1 MKPLHRLLARIKIA
15 PFLPQKPWQI
25 ALFAVTGMFVLGVFL
40 AAAVALVLT
49 PTLPSLDELSEN
61 NLKVPLRVY
70 SAEGTLLAE
79 FGEERRIPIK
89 VADVPPQLIRA
100 ILAAEDDAF
109 YYHQGVDFQ
118 GILRAA
124 INNLRRGR
132 TSEGASTITMQVA
145 RNYFLSP
152 EKTYARKIK
161 EVLLAFKFEREFSKN
176 QILELYLNK
185 IYLGSRAYGFAA
197 AAQIY
202 FGKNLNELVLP
213 EMALLAG
220 LPKAPSRYNPLVNP
234 DIALER
240 RAYVLRRMLKL
251 GAIDETVF
259 TESMNAPLGAS
270 RHALRFS
277 VDAPYLAE
285 MVRQAMVEKYAES
298 SYADGYHVYTTIRV
312 KDQQAADAALRKAL
326 IAYDRRHGWRGP
338 AGQENI
344 SRMTATDRLDE
355 LLKDYPSVGNLIPAI
370 IKYTDNKLAIAYIQD
385 GTGIE
390 LGLPEVAW
398 AAQYIDADTLGPT
411 PKRINDVLRVG
422 DVVYLE
428 RVNEEQW
435 LLAQVPEAEGG
446 FVALDPRNGAIL
458 ALSGG
463 FDFRQNQYNHAT
475 LAQRQ
480 PGSSFKPFIYSAALE
495 KGFTPASLISGA
507 PIVIEDFS
515 LEDEWRPEDYS
526 HKFFGPTRLRKALA
540 LSLNLVAVR
549 LLRAITPE
557 YAAEYMGRF
566 GFNPATL
573 PKNLSLTLGT
583 ADATPLQMA
592 EAFAV
597 FANGGY
603 RIQSH
608 FIQRIEDAK
617 HNIIEQANPVV
628 VCPDCLAPKIGDP
641 QGRGSVAGGRTPG
654 ATDPQGRGSVAG
666 GRTPGATD
674 PQGRGSF
681 AGGRTPGAT
690 DPQGRGSV
698 AGDQVP
704 VAADPTMP
712 VPRYA
717 EQVIT
722 PQNSFLMNSI
732 LRDTVSYGT
741 ARAANV
747 LNRKDLAGKTGTT
760 NDHRDAWF
768 NGFNSDLVAISWV
781 GFDYNQSLG
790 KGETGGR
797 AALPMWIDYMRVV
810 LEDVPEKPLLTPPGM
825 VSMHINRETG
835 KPTAPSDP
843 DAMIEYFV
851 EGTTES
857 STDVPEAGTVPAPE
871 GVREGLF

>member
-1 MKPLHRLLARIKIA
+1 MKLLHSLFARLKIT

-25 ALFAVTGMFVLGVFL
+25 VLFAVTGMFVLGVFL
-40 AAAVALVLT
+40 AAAVALILT
-49 PTLPSLDELSEN
+49 PTLPSLGDLSEGH
-61 NLKVPLRVY
+61 LKVPLRVY
-70 SAEGTLLAE
+70 SAEGTLIAE

-152 EKTYARKIK
+152 EKTYTRKIK

-176 QILELYLNK
+176 EILELYLNK

-202 FGKNLNELVLP
+202 FGRNLNELTIP

-220 LPKAPSRYNPLVNP
+220 LPKAPSRYNPLANP
-234 DIALER
+234 DSAFER

-251 GAIDETVF
+251 GVIDETTF

-277 VDAPYLAE
+277 VDAPYVAE
-285 MVRQAMVEKYAES
+285 MVRQIMVEKYTESS
-298 SYADGYHVYTTIRV
+298 SYADGYHVYTTIQV

-326 IAYDRRHGWRGP
+326 LAYDRRHGWRGP

-355 LLKDYPSVGNLIPAI
+355 LLKDYPNVGNLIPAI
-370 IKYTDNKLAIAYIQD
+370 IKFTDEKLAIAYIQD
-385 GTGIE
+385 GTSIE
-390 LGLPEVAW
+390 LGLPAVAW
-398 AAQYIDADTLGPT
+398 AAQRIDEDTLGPA
-411 PKRINDVLRVG
+411 PRRITDVLRVG

-428 RVNEEQW
+428 RTNEERW
-435 LLAQVPEAEGG
+435 LLAQIPEAEGG
-446 FVALDPRNGAIL
+446 FVSLDPKNGAIL

-463 FDFRQNQYNHAT
+463 FDFRLNQYNHAT

-507 PIVIEDFS
+507 PIVIEDVS

-566 GFNPATL
+566 GFDPAKL

-603 RIQSH
+603 RIQGH
-608 FIQRIEDAK
+608 LIQRIEDAK

-628 VCPDCLAPKIGDP
+628 VCPNCPAPKGNDP
-641 QGRGSVAGGRTPG
+641 QGRGSVTEGGMPEVADPRGLEVVAGEP
-654 ATDPQGRGSVAG
+654 ASEMTDPSK
-666 GRTPGATD
+666 
-674 PQGRGSF
+674 
-681 AGGRTPGAT
+681 
-690 DPQGRGSV
+690 
-698 AGDQVP
+698 
-704 VAADPTMP
+704 P

-741 ARAANV
+741 AQAANV

-768 NGFNSDLVAISWV
+768 NGFNSDIVAISWV
-781 GFDYNQSLG
+781 GFDQNQSLG

-810 LEDVPEKPLLTPPGM
+810 LEDVPEKPLLPPPG
-825 VSMHINRETG
+825 VVAVHINRETG
-835 KPTAPSDP
+835 KPAAPSDP
-843 DAMIEYFV
+843 DTMIEYFI
-851 EGTTES
+851 EGTSEA
-857 STDVPEAGTVPAPE
+857 STDVLEPGTAPAPE

>member
-1 MKPLHRLLARIKIA
+1 MKPLHSLFARLKIT

-25 ALFAVTGMFVLGVFL
+25 ALFAVTGLFVLGVFL
-40 AAAVALVLT
+40 AATVALVLT
-49 PTLPSLDELSEN
+49 PTLPSLEDLSGDR
-61 NLKVPLRVY
+61 LKVPLRIY
-70 SAEGTLLAE
+70 TSEGTLLAE

-89 VADVPPQLIRA
+89 VAEAPPQLIQA
-100 ILAAEDDAF
+100 ILSAEDDAF

-124 INNLRRGR
+124 INNLRRGH

-161 EVLLAFKFEREFSKN
+161 EVLLAFKIEREFSKSE
-176 QILELYLNK
+176 ILELYLNK
-185 IYLGSRAYGFAA
+185 IFLGSRAYGFAA

-202 FGKNLNELVLP
+202 FGKNLNELALP

-220 LPKAPSRYNPLVNP
+220 LPKAPSRYNPLANP
-234 DIALER
+234 ESALER
-240 RAYVLRRMLKL
+240 RGYVLRRMLKL
-251 GAIDETVF
+251 GIINEATF

-270 RHALRFS
+270 RHALRFN
-277 VDAPYLAE
+277 VDAPYVAE
-285 MVRQAMVEKYAES
+285 MVRQVIVEKYTES
-298 SYADGYHVYTTIRV
+298 SYADGYHVYTTIRA

-338 AGQENI
+338 AGHENI
-344 SRMTATDRLDE
+344 SRKTATERLDE
-355 LLKDYPSVGNLIPAI
+355 LLKDYPNVGNLIPAI
-370 IKYTDNKLAIAYIQD
+370 IKHTEEKLAVAYTQD
-385 GTGIE
+385 GTSIE
-390 LGLPEVAW
+390 LGLPAVAW
-398 AAQYIDADTLGPT
+398 AARYIDEDTLGPS
-411 PKRINDVLRVG
+411 PKRVTDVLRVG
-422 DVVYLE
+422 DVIYLE
-428 RVNEEQW
+428 RVNDDEW
-435 LLAQVPEAEGG
+435 KLAQVPDVEGG
-446 FVALDPRNGAIL
+446 FVALDPKNGAIL
-458 ALSGG
+458 ALGGG
-463 FDFRQNQYNHAT
+463 FDFQHNQYNHVA

-507 PIVIEDFS
+507 PIVVEDVS

-526 HKFFGPTRLRKALA
+526 RKFFGPTRLRKALA
-540 LSLNLVAVR
+540 LSLNLVSVR

-566 GFNPATL
+566 GFNPEKL

-603 RIQSH
+603 RIQH
-608 FIQRIEDAK
+608 HLIQRIEDAK
-617 HNIIEQANPVV
+617 HNILEQANPIV
-628 VCPDCLAPKIGDP
+628 VCPGCPTPKSIDP
-641 QGRGSVAGGRTPG
+641 QGRGSIGGDKTPG
-654 ATDPQGRGSVAG
+654 TTDPAK
-666 GRTPGATD
+666 
-674 PQGRGSF
+674 
-681 AGGRTPGAT
+681 
-690 DPQGRGSV
+690 
-698 AGDQVP
+698 
-704 VAADPTMP
+704 P

-717 EQVIT
+717 EHVIT
-722 PQNSFLMNSI
+722 AQNSFLMNSI
-732 LRDTVSYGT
+732 LRDTISYGT
-741 ARAANV
+741 AQAANV

-768 NGFNSDLVAISWV
+768 NGFNSDLVAITWV
-781 GFDYNQSLG
+781 GFDQNQPLG

-810 LEDVPEKPLLTPPGM
+810 LDGMPEKPLLPPAGI
-825 VSMHINRETG
+825 VTTHVNRETG
-835 KPTAPSDP
+835 KPTTSSDP
-843 DAMIEYFV
+843 DAMLEYFM
-851 EGTTES
+851 EGTVGS
-857 STDVPEAGTVPAPE
+857 GTDVLEGGTTPVPAPE

>member
-1 MKPLHRLLARIKIA
+1 MKPLHSLFAGLKIT

-25 ALFAVTGMFVLGVFL
+25 ALFAITGMFVLGAFL
-40 AAAVALVLT
+40 AATVALVLT
-49 PTLPSLDELSEN
+49 PTLPSLEDLSGDH
-61 NLKVPLRVY
+61 LKVPLRIY
-70 SAEGTLLAE
+70 TSEGTLLAE

-89 VADVPPQLIRA
+89 VADVPPQLIQA
-100 ILAAEDDAF
+100 ILSAEDDAF

-161 EVLLAFKFEREFSKN
+161 EVLLAFKIEREFSKS

-185 IYLGSRAYGFAA
+185 IFLGSRAYGFAA

-202 FGKNLNELVLP
+202 FGKNLNELALP

-220 LPKAPSRYNPLVNP
+220 LPKAPSRYNPIANP
-234 DIALER
+234 ESALER
-240 RAYVLRRMLKL
+240 RSYVLRRMLKL
-251 GAIDETVF
+251 GLINEATF

-277 VDAPYLAE
+277 VDAPYVAE
-285 MVRQAMVEKYAES
+285 MVRQIIVEKYTES
-298 SYADGYHVYTTIRV
+298 SYADGYHIYTTIRD

-326 IAYDRRHGWRGP
+326 LAYDRRHGWRGP
-338 AGQENI
+338 AGQERINRKTEA
-344 SRMTATDRLDE
+344 SRLDE

-370 IKYTDNKLAIAYIQD
+370 ITQTDEKLAIAYTQD
-385 GTGIE
+385 GTSID
-390 LGLPEVAW
+390 LGLPAVAW
-398 AAQYIDADTLGPT
+398 AAHYIDEDTLGPS
-411 PKRINDVLRVG
+411 PKRVTDVLRVG
-422 DVVYLE
+422 DVIYLE
-428 RVNEEQW
+428 HVNEDEW
-435 LLAQVPEAEGG
+435 KLAQVPDVEGG
-446 FVALDPRNGAIL
+446 FVALDPKNGAIL
-458 ALSGG
+458 ALGGG
-463 FDFRQNQYNHAT
+463 FDFRHNQYNHVA
-475 LAQRQ
+475 LAQRL

-507 PIVIEDFS
+507 PIVVEDVS

-526 HKFFGPTRLRKALA
+526 RKFFGPTRLRKALA
-540 LSLNLVAVR
+540 LSLNLVSVR

-566 GFNPATL
+566 GFNPEKL

-603 RIQSH
+603 RIQNH
-608 FIQRIEDAK
+608 LIQRVEDAK
-617 HNIIEQANPVV
+617 HNILEQANPIV
-628 VCPDCLAPKIGDP
+628 VCPGCPAPKSSDP
-641 QGRGSVAGGRTPG
+641 AIP
-654 ATDPQGRGSVAG
+654 A
-666 GRTPGATD
+666 
-674 PQGRGSF
+674 
-681 AGGRTPGAT
+681 
-690 DPQGRGSV
+690 
-698 AGDQVP
+698 
-704 VAADPTMP
+704 
-712 VPRYA
+712 PRYA

-722 PQNSFLMNSI
+722 AQNSFLMNSI
-732 LRDTVSYGT
+732 LRDTISYGT
-741 ARAANV
+741 AQAANV

-781 GFDYNQSLG
+781 GFDQNQPLG

-810 LEDVPEKPLLTPPGM
+810 LEDTPEKPLVPPPGI
-825 VSMHINRETG
+825 VATHINRDTG

-843 DAMIEYFV
+843 NAMLEYFM
-851 EGTTES
+851 EGTVETG
-857 STDVPEAGTVPAPE
+857 TDVLEGGTAPAPE

>member
-1 MKPLHRLLARIKIA
+1 MKPLHSLFAGLKIT

-25 ALFAVTGMFVLGVFL
+25 ALFAITGMFVLGAFL
-40 AAAVALVLT
+40 AATVALVLT
-49 PTLPSLDELSEN
+49 PTLPSLEDLSGDR
-61 NLKVPLRVY
+61 LKVPLRIY
-70 SAEGTLLAE
+70 TSEGTLLAE

-89 VADVPPQLIRA
+89 VADVPPQLIQA
-100 ILAAEDDAF
+100 ILSAEDDAF

-161 EVLLAFKFEREFSKN
+161 EVLLAFKIEREFSKS

-185 IYLGSRAYGFAA
+185 IFLGSRAYGFAA

-202 FGKNLNELVLP
+202 FGKNLNELALP

-220 LPKAPSRYNPLVNP
+220 LPKAPSRYNPIANP
-234 DIALER
+234 ESALER
-240 RAYVLRRMLKL
+240 RSYVLRRMLKL
-251 GAIDETVF
+251 GLINEATF

-277 VDAPYLAE
+277 VDAPYVAE
-285 MVRQAMVEKYAES
+285 MVRQIIVEKYTES
-298 SYADGYHVYTTIRV
+298 SYADGYHIYTTIRD

-326 IAYDRRHGWRGP
+326 LAYDRRHGWRGP
-338 AGQENI
+338 AGQERINRKTEA
-344 SRMTATDRLDE
+344 SRLDE

-370 IKYTDNKLAIAYIQD
+370 ITQTDEKLAIAYTQD
-385 GTGIE
+385 GTSID
-390 LGLPEVAW
+390 LGLPAVAW
-398 AAQYIDADTLGPT
+398 AAHYIDEDTLGPS
-411 PKRINDVLRVG
+411 PKRVTDVLRVG
-422 DVVYLE
+422 DVIYLE
-428 RVNEEQW
+428 HVNEDEW
-435 LLAQVPEAEGG
+435 KLAQVPDVEGG
-446 FVALDPRNGAIL
+446 FVALDPKNGAIL
-458 ALSGG
+458 ALGGG
-463 FDFRQNQYNHAT
+463 FDFRHNQYNHVA
-475 LAQRQ
+475 LAQRL

-507 PIVIEDFS
+507 PIVVEDVS

-526 HKFFGPTRLRKALA
+526 RKFFGPTRLRKALA
-540 LSLNLVAVR
+540 LSLNLVSVR

-566 GFNPATL
+566 GFNPEKL

-603 RIQSH
+603 RIQNH
-608 FIQRIEDAK
+608 LIQRIEDAK
-617 HNIIEQANPVV
+617 HNILEQANPIV
-628 VCPDCLAPKIGDP
+628 VCPGCPAPKSSDP
-641 QGRGSVAGGRTPG
+641 AIP
-654 ATDPQGRGSVAG
+654 A
-666 GRTPGATD
+666 
-674 PQGRGSF
+674 
-681 AGGRTPGAT
+681 
-690 DPQGRGSV
+690 
-698 AGDQVP
+698 
-704 VAADPTMP
+704 
-712 VPRYA
+712 PRYA

-722 PQNSFLMNSI
+722 AQNSFLMNSI
-732 LRDTVSYGT
+732 LRDTISYGT
-741 ARAANV
+741 AQAANV

-781 GFDYNQSLG
+781 GFDQNQPLG

-810 LEDVPEKPLLTPPGM
+810 LEDTPEKPLVPPPGI
-825 VSMHINRETG
+825 VATHINRDTG

-843 DAMIEYFV
+843 NAMLEYFM
-851 EGTTES
+851 EGTVETG
-857 STDVPEAGTVPAPE
+857 TDVLEGGTAPAPE

>member
-1 MKPLHRLLARIKIA
+1 MKLLHSLFARLKIT

-25 ALFAVTGMFVLGVFL
+25 ALFAVTGLFVLGVFL
-40 AAAVALVLT
+40 AATVALVLT
-49 PTLPSLDELSEN
+49 PTLPSLEDLSGDR
-61 NLKVPLRVY
+61 LKVPLRIY
-70 SAEGTLLAE
+70 TSEGTLLAE

-89 VADVPPQLIRA
+89 VAEVPPQLIQA
-100 ILAAEDDAF
+100 ILSAEDDAF

-152 EKTYARKIK
+152 EKTYTRKIR
-161 EVLLAFKFEREFSKN
+161 EVLLAFKIEREFNKN

-185 IYLGSRAYGFAA
+185 IFLGSRAYGFAA

-202 FGKNLNELVLP
+202 FGKNLNELALP

-220 LPKAPSRYNPLVNP
+220 LPKAPSRYSPLANPLS
-234 DIALER
+234 ALER

-251 GAIDETVF
+251 GIIDEAAF
-259 TESMNAPLGAS
+259 TDSMNAPLGTS

-277 VDAPYLAE
+277 VDAPYVAE
-285 MVRQAMVEKYAES
+285 MVRQVMVERYTES
-298 SYADGYHVYTTIRV
+298 SYADGYHVYTTIRA

-326 IAYDRRHGWRGP
+326 LAYDRRHGWRGP
-338 AGQENI
+338 AGHENI
-344 SRMTATDRLDE
+344 SRKTEAGRLDE
-355 LLKDYPSVGNLIPAI
+355 LLKDYPNVGSLIPAI
-370 IKYTDNKLAIAYIQD
+370 IKHTDEKLAVAYTQD
-385 GTGIE
+385 GTSIE
-390 LGLPEVAW
+390 LGLPAVAW
-398 AAQYIDADTLGPT
+398 AARYIDEDTLGPS
-411 PKRINDVLRVG
+411 PKRVTDVLRVG
-422 DVVYLE
+422 DVIYLE
-428 RVNEEQW
+428 RIKVDEADDEW
-435 LLAQVPEAEGG
+435 KLAQVPDVEGG
-446 FVALDPRNGAIL
+446 FVALDPKSGAIL
-458 ALSGG
+458 ALGGG
-463 FDFRQNQYNHAT
+463 FDFRHNQYNHVA

-507 PIVIEDFS
+507 PIVVEDVS

-526 HKFFGPTRLRKALA
+526 RKFFGPTRLRKALA
-540 LSLNLVAVR
+540 LSLNLVSVR

-557 YAAEYMGRF
+557 YAVEYMERF
-566 GFNPATL
+566 GFNPAKL

-583 ADATPLQMA
+583 ADATPMQMA
-592 EAFAV
+592 SAFAV

-603 RIQSH
+603 RIEPYL
-608 FIQRIEDAK
+608 IARIEDAK
-617 HNIIEQANPVV
+617 HNVLEQANPIV
-628 VCPDCLAPKIGDP
+628 VCPGCPAPKSIDP
-641 QGRGSVAGGRTPG
+641 AKP
-654 ATDPQGRGSVAG
+654 A
-666 GRTPGATD
+666 
-674 PQGRGSF
+674 
-681 AGGRTPGAT
+681 
-690 DPQGRGSV
+690 
-698 AGDQVP
+698 
-704 VAADPTMP
+704 
-712 VPRYA
+712 PRHA

-732 LRDTVSYGT
+732 LRDTISYGT
-741 ARAANV
+741 AQSANV

-781 GFDYNQSLG
+781 GFDRNQPLG

-810 LEDVPEKPLLTPPGM
+810 LEGAPEKPLVPPSGM
-825 VSMHINRETG
+825 VTSHINRETG
-835 KPTAPSDP
+835 KPTTAADP
-843 DAMIEYFV
+843 NAMLEYFI
-851 EGTTES
+851 EGTSES
-857 STDVPEAGTVPAPE
+857 STDVLEGGTVPAPE

>member
-1 MKPLHRLLARIKIA
+1 
-15 PFLPQKPWQI
+15 
-25 ALFAVTGMFVLGVFL
+25 
-40 AAAVALVLT
+40 
-49 PTLPSLDELSEN
+49 
-61 NLKVPLRVY
+61 
-70 SAEGTLLAE
+70 
-79 FGEERRIPIK
+79 
-89 VADVPPQLIRA
+89 
-100 ILAAEDDAF
+100 
-109 YYHQGVDFQ
+109 
-118 GILRAA
+118 
-124 INNLRRGR
+124 
-132 TSEGASTITMQVA
+132 MQVA

-161 EVLLAFKFEREFSKN
+161 EVLLAFKIEREFSKD

-185 IYLGSRAYGFAA
+185 IFLGSRAYGFAA

-202 FGKNLNELVLP
+202 FGKNLNELALP

-220 LPKAPSRYNPLVNP
+220 LPKAPSRYNPLANP
-234 DIALER
+234 DNALER

-251 GAIDETVF
+251 GVIDETAF

-277 VDAPYLAE
+277 VDAPYVAE
-285 MVRQAMVEKYAES
+285 MVRQVMVEKYTES

-326 IAYDRRHGWRGP
+326 LAYDRRHGWRGP
-338 AGQENI
+338 AGRENTNRKTE
-344 SRMTATDRLDE
+344 SDRLDE
-355 LLKDYPSVGNLIPAI
+355 LLKDYPNVGNLIPAI
-370 IKYTDNKLAIAYIQD
+370 IRHTEEQLAVAYIQD
-385 GTGIE
+385 GSSIE
-390 LGLPEVAW
+390 LGLPAIAW
-398 AAQYIDADTLGPT
+398 AAQQIDEDTLGPG
-411 PKRINDVLRVG
+411 PKRVNDVLRVG

-435 LLAQVPEAEGG
+435 MLAQVPEVEGG
-446 FVALDPRNGAIL
+446 FVAIDPNNGAIL

-463 FDFRQNQYNHAT
+463 FDFRRNQYNHAT

-507 PIVIEDFS
+507 PIVIEDVS

-526 HKFFGPTRLRKALA
+526 RKFFGPTRLRKALA

-566 GFNPATL
+566 GFDPATL

-603 RIQSH
+603 RIQGH
-608 FIQRIEDAK
+608 LIQRIEDAQ
-617 HNIIEQANPVV
+617 HNIIEQANPIV
-628 VCPDCLAPKIGDP
+628 VCPDCPAPP
-641 QGRGSVAGGRTPG
+641 GSVTP
-654 ATDPQGRGSVAG
+654 T
-666 GRTPGATD
+666 
-674 PQGRGSF
+674 
-681 AGGRTPGAT
+681 
-690 DPQGRGSV
+690 
-698 AGDQVP
+698 
-704 VAADPTMP
+704 ADPANP

-717 EQVIT
+717 ERVIT

-768 NGFNSDLVAISWV
+768 NGYNSDLVAISWI
-781 GFDYNQSLG
+781 GFDQNQSLG

-797 AALPMWIDYMRVV
+797 AALPMWIDYMHVV
-810 LEDVPEKPLLTPPGM
+810 LEDMPEKPLLPPAGM
-825 VSMHINRETG
+825 VAVHINRESG

-851 EGTTES
+851 KGTTES
-857 STDVPEAGTVPAPE
+857 STDVLEPGTAPAPE

>member
-1 MKPLHRLLARIKIA
+1 MKLLHGLFARLKIA

-25 ALFAVTGMFVLGVFL
+25 ALFAVTGVFVLGVFL
-40 AAAVALVLT
+40 AASVALVLT
-49 PTLPSLDELSEN
+49 PTLPSLEDLSGDK
-61 NLKVPLRVY
+61 LKVPLRIY
-70 SAEGTLLAE
+70 TSEGTLIAE

-89 VADVPPQLIRA
+89 IGEAPPRLIQA

-152 EKTYARKIK
+152 EKTYTRKIK
-161 EVLLAFKFEREFSKN
+161 EVLLAFKIEREFSKD

-185 IYLGSRAYGFAA
+185 IFLGSRAYGFAA

-202 FGKNLNELVLP
+202 FGKNPNDLTLP

-220 LPKAPSRYNPLVNP
+220 LPKAPSRYNPLTNP
-234 DIALER
+234 DSALER

-251 GAIDETVF
+251 GAIDEATY
-259 TESMNAPLGAS
+259 TESMNAPIGAS
-270 RHALRFS
+270 RHALRYS
-277 VDAPYLAE
+277 VDAPYVAE
-285 MVRQAMVEKYAES
+285 MVRQVMVEKFTES
-298 SYADGYHVYTTIRV
+298 SYADGYHVYTTIRAR
-312 KDQQAADAALRKAL
+312 DQQAAEAALRKAL
-326 IAYDRRHGWRGP
+326 LDYDRRHGWRGP
-338 AGQENI
+338 AGQERI
-344 SRMTATDRLDE
+344 SRKTEPSRLDE
-355 LLKDYPSVGNLIPAI
+355 LLKDYPNVGGLIPAI
-370 IKYTDNKLAIAYIQD
+370 IRAIDDKLAVAYAQD
-385 GTGIE
+385 GTSIE
-390 LGLPEVAW
+390 LGPSAVAW
-398 AAQYIDADTLGPT
+398 AARHIDTDTLGPA
-411 PKRINDVLRVG
+411 PKRVTDVLQLG

-428 RVNEEQW
+428 RVRVNEAEDQW
-435 LLAQVPEAEGG
+435 KLAQVPDVEGG
-446 FVALDPRNGAIL
+446 FVAIDPKNGAIL
-458 ALSGG
+458 ALRGG
-463 FDFRQNQYNHAT
+463 FDFQLNQYNHVA

-507 PIVIEDFS
+507 PIVIEDVS
-515 LEDEWRPEDYS
+515 LEEEWRPEDYS
-526 HKFFGPTRLRKALA
+526 RKFFGPTRLRKALA

-557 YAAEYMGRF
+557 YAVEYMARF
-566 GFNPATL
+566 GFNPKKL

-592 EAFAV
+592 SAFAV

-603 RIQSH
+603 RIEPYL
-608 FIQRIEDAK
+608 IARIEDAK
-617 HNIIEQANPVV
+617 HNVLEQANPIT
-628 VCPDCLAPKIGDP
+628 VCPACPAQPASI
-641 QGRGSVAGGRTPG
+641 AG
-654 ATDPQGRGSVAG
+654 ATNPAE
-666 GRTPGATD
+666 PAT
-674 PQGRGSF
+674 
-681 AGGRTPGAT
+681 
-690 DPQGRGSV
+690 
-698 AGDQVP
+698 
-704 VAADPTMP
+704 
-712 VPRYA
+712 RYA

-722 PQNSFLMNSI
+722 PQNSFLMTSI
-732 LRDTVSYGT
+732 LRDTISYGT
-741 ARAANV
+741 AQAANV

-768 NGFNSDLVAISWV
+768 SGFNSELVAISWV
-781 GFDYNQSLG
+781 GFDQNQPLG

-810 LEDVPEKPLLTPPGM
+810 LDDVPEKPLVPPPGI
-825 VSMHINRETG
+825 VTTHINRDTG

-843 DAMIEYFV
+843 NAMLEYFMQ
-851 EGTTES
+851 GTVES
-857 STDVPEAGTVPAPE
+857 STDVLEGGTAPAPE

>member
-1 MKPLHRLLARIKIA
+1 MKPLHSLFARLKIT

-49 PTLPSLDELSEN
+49 PTLPSLDDLSEN
-61 NLKVPLRVY
+61 RLKVPLRVY

-161 EVLLAFKFEREFSKN
+161 EVLLAFKIEREFSKD

-185 IYLGSRAYGFAA
+185 IFLGSRAYGFAA

-202 FGKNLNELVLP
+202 FGKNLNELTLP

-220 LPKAPSRYNPLVNP
+220 LPKAPSRYNPLANP
-234 DIALER
+234 DSALER

-251 GAIDETVF
+251 GVIDETVF
-259 TESMNAPLGAS
+259 TESLNAPLGAS

-277 VDAPYLAE
+277 VDAPFVAE
-285 MVRQAMVEKYAES
+285 MVRQFMVEKYTES

-326 IAYDRRHGWRGP
+326 LAYDRRHGWRGP
-338 AGQENI
+338 AGREST
-344 SRMTATDRLDE
+344 SRKTETSRLDE

-370 IKYTDNKLAIAYIQD
+370 IKHSDEKQAIAYIQD
-385 GTGIE
+385 GSSIE
-390 LGLPEVAW
+390 LGLPAVAW
-398 AAQYIDADTLGPT
+398 AAQQIDEDTLGPA
-411 PKRINDVLRVG
+411 PKRVNDVLRVG

-428 RVNEEQW
+428 HLNDDEW
-435 LLAQVPEAEGG
+435 KLAQVPDVEGG
-446 FVALDPRNGAIL
+446 LVAIDPKNGAIL

-463 FDFRQNQYNHAT
+463 FDFRRNQYNHVA

-507 PIVIEDFS
+507 PIVVEDVS

-526 HKFFGPTRLRKALA
+526 RKFFGPTRLRKALA
-540 LSLNLVAVR
+540 LSLNLVSVR

-566 GFNPATL
+566 GFSPEKL

-583 ADATPLQMA
+583 AEATPLQMA
-592 EAFAV
+592 SAFAV
-597 FANGGY
+597 FANGGF
-603 RIQSH
+603 RIEPYL
-608 FIQRIEDAK
+608 IARIEDAK
-617 HNIIEQANPVV
+617 HNILEQANPVV
-628 VCPDCLAPKIGDP
+628 VCPGCPAP
-641 QGRGSVAGGRTPG
+641 GSVAGGTIPGMGEVGQRREPLPRMPG
-654 ATDPQGRGSVAG
+654 ATPSA
-666 GRTPGATD
+666 P
-674 PQGRGSF
+674 
-681 AGGRTPGAT
+681 
-690 DPQGRGSV
+690 
-698 AGDQVP
+698 
-704 VAADPTMP
+704 AA
-712 VPRYA
+712 RHA
-717 EQVIT
+717 EQAIT
-722 PQNSFLMNSI
+722 PQNSFLMTSI

-741 ARAANV
+741 AQSANV
-747 LNRKDLAGKTGTT
+747 LSRKDLAGKTGTT

-781 GFDYNQSLG
+781 GFDQNQPLG

-810 LEDVPEKPLLTPPGM
+810 LDDLPEKPLVPPAGI
-825 VSMHINRETG
+825 VTAHINRETG
-835 KPTAPSDP
+835 KPAAASDP
-843 DAMIEYFV
+843 NAMLEYFI
-851 EGTTES
+851 EGTSES
-857 STDVPEAGTVPAPE
+857 GTDVLEGGTAPAPE

>member
-1 MKPLHRLLARIKIA
+1 MKLLHSLFARLKIT

-25 ALFAVTGMFVLGVFL
+25 VLFAVTGMFVLGVFL
-40 AAAVALVLT
+40 AAAVALILT
-49 PTLPSLDELSEN
+49 PTLPSLGDLSEGH
-61 NLKVPLRVY
+61 LKVPLRVY
-70 SAEGTLLAE
+70 SAEGTLIAE

-152 EKTYARKIK
+152 EKTYTRKIK

-176 QILELYLNK
+176 EILELYLNK

-202 FGKNLNELVLP
+202 FGRNLNELTIP

-220 LPKAPSRYNPLVNP
+220 LPKAPSRYNPLANP
-234 DIALER
+234 DSAFER

-251 GAIDETVF
+251 GVIDETTF

-277 VDAPYLAE
+277 VDAPYVAE
-285 MVRQAMVEKYAES
+285 MVRQIMVEKYTESS
-298 SYADGYHVYTTIRV
+298 SYADGYHVYTTIQV

-326 IAYDRRHGWRGP
+326 LAYDRRHGWRGP

-355 LLKDYPSVGNLIPAI
+355 LLKDYPNVGNLIPAI
-370 IKYTDNKLAIAYIQD
+370 IKFTDEKLAIAYIQD
-385 GTGIE
+385 GTSIE
-390 LGLPEVAW
+390 LGLPAVAW
-398 AAQYIDADTLGPT
+398 AAQRIDEDTLGPA
-411 PKRINDVLRVG
+411 PRRITDVLRVG

-428 RVNEEQW
+428 RTNEERW
-435 LLAQVPEAEGG
+435 LLAQIPEAEGG
-446 FVALDPRNGAIL
+446 FVSLDPKNGAIL

-463 FDFRQNQYNHAT
+463 FDFRLNQYNHAT

-480 PGSSFKPFIYSAALE
+480 PGSSFKPFIYSAALD

-507 PIVIEDFS
+507 PIVIEDVS

-566 GFNPATL
+566 GFDPAKL

-603 RIQSH
+603 RIQGH
-608 FIQRIEDAK
+608 LIQRIEDAK

-628 VCPDCLAPKIGDP
+628 VCPNCPAPKGNDP
-641 QGRGSVAGGRTPG
+641 QGRGSVTEGGMPEVADPRGLEVVAGEP
-654 ATDPQGRGSVAG
+654 ASEMTDPSK
-666 GRTPGATD
+666 
-674 PQGRGSF
+674 
-681 AGGRTPGAT
+681 
-690 DPQGRGSV
+690 
-698 AGDQVP
+698 
-704 VAADPTMP
+704 P

-741 ARAANV
+741 AQAANV

-768 NGFNSDLVAISWV
+768 NGFNSDIVAISWV
-781 GFDYNQSLG
+781 GFDQNQSLG

-810 LEDVPEKPLLTPPGM
+810 LEDVPEKPLLPPPG
-825 VSMHINRETG
+825 VVAVHINRETG
-835 KPTAPSDP
+835 KPAAPSDP
-843 DAMIEYFV
+843 DTMIEYFI
-851 EGTTES
+851 EGTSEA
-857 STDVPEAGTVPAPE
+857 STDVLEPGTAPAPE

>member
-1 MKPLHRLLARIKIA
+1 MKLLHGLFARLKIA

-25 ALFAVTGMFVLGVFL
+25 ALFAVTGVFVLGVFL
-40 AAAVALVLT
+40 AASVALVLT
-49 PTLPSLDELSEN
+49 PTLPSLEDLSGDK
-61 NLKVPLRVY
+61 LKVPLRIY
-70 SAEGTLLAE
+70 TSEGTLIAE

-89 VADVPPQLIRA
+89 IGEAPPRLIQA

-152 EKTYARKIK
+152 EKTYTRKIK
-161 EVLLAFKFEREFSKN
+161 EVLLAFKIEREFSKD

-185 IYLGSRAYGFAA
+185 IFLGSRAYGFAA

-202 FGKNLNELVLP
+202 FGKNPNDLTLP

-220 LPKAPSRYNPLVNP
+220 LPKAPSRYNPLTNP
-234 DIALER
+234 DSALER

-251 GAIDETVF
+251 GAIDEATY
-259 TESMNAPLGAS
+259 TESMNAPIGAS
-270 RHALRFS
+270 RHALRYS
-277 VDAPYLAE
+277 VDAPYVAE
-285 MVRQAMVEKYAES
+285 MVRQVMVEKFTES
-298 SYADGYHVYTTIRV
+298 SYADGYHVYTTIRAR
-312 KDQQAADAALRKAL
+312 DQQAAEAALRKAL
-326 IAYDRRHGWRGP
+326 LDYDRRHGWRGP
-338 AGQENI
+338 AGQERI
-344 SRMTATDRLDE
+344 SRKTEPSRLDE
-355 LLKDYPSVGNLIPAI
+355 LLKDYPNVGGLIPAI
-370 IKYTDNKLAIAYIQD
+370 IRAIDDKLAVAYAQD
-385 GTGIE
+385 GTSIE
-390 LGLPEVAW
+390 LGPSAVAW
-398 AAQYIDADTLGPT
+398 AARHIDTDTLGPA
-411 PKRINDVLRVG
+411 PKRVTDVLQLG

-428 RVNEEQW
+428 RVRVNEAEDQW
-435 LLAQVPEAEGG
+435 KLAQVPDVEGG
-446 FVALDPRNGAIL
+446 FVAIDPKNGAIL
-458 ALSGG
+458 ALRGG
-463 FDFRQNQYNHAT
+463 FDFQLNQYNHVA

-507 PIVIEDFS
+507 PIVIEDVS
-515 LEDEWRPEDYS
+515 LEEEWRPEDYS
-526 HKFFGPTRLRKALA
+526 RKFFGPTRLRKALA

-557 YAAEYMGRF
+557 YAVEYMARF
-566 GFNPATL
+566 GFNPKQL

-592 EAFAV
+592 SAFAV

-603 RIQSH
+603 RIEPYL
-608 FIQRIEDAK
+608 IARIEDAK
-617 HNIIEQANPVV
+617 HNVLEQANPIT
-628 VCPDCLAPKIGDP
+628 VCPACPAQPASI
-641 QGRGSVAGGRTPG
+641 AG
-654 ATDPQGRGSVAG
+654 ATNPAE
-666 GRTPGATD
+666 PAT
-674 PQGRGSF
+674 
-681 AGGRTPGAT
+681 
-690 DPQGRGSV
+690 
-698 AGDQVP
+698 
-704 VAADPTMP
+704 
-712 VPRYA
+712 RYA

-722 PQNSFLMNSI
+722 PQNSFLMTSI
-732 LRDTVSYGT
+732 LRDTISYGT
-741 ARAANV
+741 AQAANV

-768 NGFNSDLVAISWV
+768 SGFNSELVAISWV
-781 GFDYNQSLG
+781 GFDQNQPLG

-810 LEDVPEKPLLTPPGM
+810 LDDVPEKPLVPPPGI
-825 VSMHINRETG
+825 VTTHINRDTG

-843 DAMIEYFV
+843 NAMLEYFMQ
-851 EGTTES
+851 GTVES
-857 STDVPEAGTVPAPE
+857 STDVLEGGTAPAPE

>member
-1 MKPLHRLLARIKIA
+1 MKPLHSLFARLKIT

-49 PTLPSLDELSEN
+49 PTLPSLDDLSEN
-61 NLKVPLRVY
+61 RLKVPLRVY

-161 EVLLAFKFEREFSKN
+161 EVLLAFKIEREFSKD

-185 IYLGSRAYGFAA
+185 IFLGSRAYGFAA

-202 FGKNLNELVLP
+202 FGKNLNELTLP

-220 LPKAPSRYNPLVNP
+220 LPKAPSRYNPLANP
-234 DIALER
+234 DSALER

-251 GAIDETVF
+251 GVIDETVF
-259 TESMNAPLGAS
+259 TESLNAPLGAS

-277 VDAPYLAE
+277 VDAPFVAE
-285 MVRQAMVEKYAES
+285 MVRQFMVEKYTES

-326 IAYDRRHGWRGP
+326 LAYDRRHGWRGP
-338 AGQENI
+338 AGREST
-344 SRMTATDRLDE
+344 SRKTETSRLDE

-370 IKYTDNKLAIAYIQD
+370 IKHSDEKQAIAYIQD
-385 GTGIE
+385 GSSIE
-390 LGLPEVAW
+390 LGLPAVAW
-398 AAQYIDADTLGPT
+398 AAQQIDEDTLGPA
-411 PKRINDVLRVG
+411 PKRVNDVLRVG

-428 RVNEEQW
+428 HLNDDEW
-435 LLAQVPEAEGG
+435 KLAQVPDVEGG
-446 FVALDPRNGAIL
+446 LVAIDPKNGAIL

-463 FDFRQNQYNHAT
+463 FDFRHNQYNHAT

-507 PIVIEDFS
+507 PIVVEDVS

-526 HKFFGPTRLRKALA
+526 RKFFGPTRLRKALA
-540 LSLNLVAVR
+540 LSLNLVSVR

-566 GFNPATL
+566 GFSPEKL

-583 ADATPLQMA
+583 AEATPLQMA
-592 EAFAV
+592 SAFAV
-597 FANGGY
+597 FANGGF
-603 RIQSH
+603 RIEPYL
-608 FIQRIEDAK
+608 IARIEDAK
-617 HNIIEQANPVV
+617 HNILEQANPVV
-628 VCPDCLAPKIGDP
+628 VCPGCPAP
-641 QGRGSVAGGRTPG
+641 GSVAGGTIPGMGEVGQRREPLPRMPG
-654 ATDPQGRGSVAG
+654 ATPSA
-666 GRTPGATD
+666 P
-674 PQGRGSF
+674 
-681 AGGRTPGAT
+681 
-690 DPQGRGSV
+690 
-698 AGDQVP
+698 
-704 VAADPTMP
+704 AA
-712 VPRYA
+712 RHA
-717 EQVIT
+717 EQAIT
-722 PQNSFLMNSI
+722 PQNSFLMTSI

-741 ARAANV
+741 AQSANV

-781 GFDYNQSLG
+781 GFDQNQPLG

-810 LEDVPEKPLLTPPGM
+810 LDDLPEKPLVPPAGI
-825 VSMHINRETG
+825 VTAHINRETG
-835 KPTAPSDP
+835 KPTLASDP
-843 DAMIEYFV
+843 NAMLEYFI
-851 EGTTES
+851 EGTSES
-857 STDVPEAGTVPAPE
+857 GTDVLEGGTAPAPE

>member
-1 MKPLHRLLARIKIA
+1 MKPLHSLFAGLKIT

-25 ALFAVTGMFVLGVFL
+25 ALFAITGMFVLGAFL
-40 AAAVALVLT
+40 AATVALVLT
-49 PTLPSLDELSEN
+49 PTLPSLEDLSGDH
-61 NLKVPLRVY
+61 LKVPLRIY
-70 SAEGTLLAE
+70 TSEGTLLAE

-89 VADVPPQLIRA
+89 VADVPPQLIQA
-100 ILAAEDDAF
+100 ILSAEDDAF

-161 EVLLAFKFEREFSKN
+161 EVLLAFKIEREFSKS

-185 IYLGSRAYGFAA
+185 IFLGSRAYGFAA

-202 FGKNLNELVLP
+202 FGKNLDELALP

-220 LPKAPSRYNPLVNP
+220 LPKAPSRYNPIANP
-234 DIALER
+234 ESALER
-240 RAYVLRRMLKL
+240 RSYVLRRMLKL
-251 GAIDETVF
+251 GLINEATF

-277 VDAPYLAE
+277 VDAPYVAE
-285 MVRQAMVEKYAES
+285 MVRQIIVEKYTES
-298 SYADGYHVYTTIRV
+298 SYADGYHIYTTIRD

-326 IAYDRRHGWRGP
+326 LAYDRRHGWRGP
-338 AGQENI
+338 AGQERINRKTEA
-344 SRMTATDRLDE
+344 SRLDE

-370 IKYTDNKLAIAYIQD
+370 ITQTDEKLAIAYTQD
-385 GTGIE
+385 GTSID
-390 LGLPEVAW
+390 LGLPAVAW
-398 AAQYIDADTLGPT
+398 AAHYIDEDTLGPS
-411 PKRINDVLRVG
+411 PKRVTDVLRVG
-422 DVVYLE
+422 DVIYLE
-428 RVNEEQW
+428 HVNEDEW
-435 LLAQVPEAEGG
+435 KLAQVPDVEGG
-446 FVALDPRNGAIL
+446 FVALDPKNGAIL
-458 ALSGG
+458 ALGGG
-463 FDFRQNQYNHAT
+463 FDFRHNQYNHVA
-475 LAQRQ
+475 LAQRL

-507 PIVIEDFS
+507 PIVVEDVS

-526 HKFFGPTRLRKALA
+526 RKFFGPTRLRKALA
-540 LSLNLVAVR
+540 LSLNLVSVR

-566 GFNPATL
+566 GFNPEKL

-603 RIQSH
+603 RIQNH
-608 FIQRIEDAK
+608 LIQRVEDAK
-617 HNIIEQANPVV
+617 HNILEQANPIV
-628 VCPDCLAPKIGDP
+628 VCPGCPAPKSSDP
-641 QGRGSVAGGRTPG
+641 AIP
-654 ATDPQGRGSVAG
+654 A
-666 GRTPGATD
+666 
-674 PQGRGSF
+674 
-681 AGGRTPGAT
+681 
-690 DPQGRGSV
+690 
-698 AGDQVP
+698 
-704 VAADPTMP
+704 
-712 VPRYA
+712 PRYA

-722 PQNSFLMNSI
+722 AQNSFLMNSI
-732 LRDTVSYGT
+732 LRDTISYGT
-741 ARAANV
+741 AQAANV

-781 GFDYNQSLG
+781 GFDQNQPLG

-810 LEDVPEKPLLTPPGM
+810 LEDTPEKPLVPPPGI
-825 VSMHINRETG
+825 VATHINRDTG

-843 DAMIEYFV
+843 NAMLEYFM
-851 EGTTES
+851 EGTVETG
-857 STDVPEAGTVPAPE
+857 TDVLEGGTAPAPE